1 MTKELRIFAG
11 IQWGRFCAG
20 RPSRVSQNLR
30 RHRRRGEDSCK
41 SYIQAGDYYIAL
53 ASKGATPSPPRVGV
67 EASEESMLSEGTI
80 SMELIRDPRS
90 AGL

>member
-1 MTKELRIFAG
+1 MGPL
-11 IQWGRFCAG
+11 
-20 RPSRVSQNLR
+20 LR
-30 RHRRRGEDSCK
+30 RKTIPCEPKSASPPAEGEDSCK
-41 SYIQAGDYYIAL
+41 PYIQAGDYYIAL

-67 EASEESMLSEGTI
+67 EASEESMLSEGNI

>member
-1 MTKELRIFAG
+1 MGPL
-11 IQWGRFCAG
+11 
-20 RPSRVSQNLR
+20 LR
-30 RHRRRGEDSCK
+30 RKTIPCEPKSASPPAEGGEDSCK
-41 SYIQAGDYYIAL
+41 PYIQAGDYYIAL